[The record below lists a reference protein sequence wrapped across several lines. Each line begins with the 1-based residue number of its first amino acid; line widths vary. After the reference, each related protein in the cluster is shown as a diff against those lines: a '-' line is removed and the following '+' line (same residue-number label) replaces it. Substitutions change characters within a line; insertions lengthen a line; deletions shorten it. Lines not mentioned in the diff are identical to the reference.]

1 HPEVIGDARCW
12 SLVNAGL
19 PRPRRRPK
27 LRGGGWR
34 HRSAERSKHAPAPLD
49 APLAA
54 AANIEIAAELLVVR
68 ILARRVGGRRLAM
81 AGRPLAGGA
90 RSAGDA
96 ESGER
101 LLIRHAGLLQ
111 SLLPLELA
119 QSPLGHRSE
128 LAVEVSHLETL
139 LLQRLLDL
147 PDLAL
152 ARVICRALTALFIGI
167 FIRQLPAALRLSLL
181 RLRLLLCL
189 LRLWL
194 RLGPLLCLLLRRLL
208 RLRLLLCLL
217 LRRLLRLRLL
227 LCLL

>member
-1 HPEVIGDARCW
+1 MA
-12 SLVNAGL
+12 S
-19 PRPRRRPK
+19 
-27 LRGGGWR
+27 
-34 HRSAERSKHAPAPLD
+34 
-49 APLAA
+49 
-54 AANIEIAAELLVVR
+54 
-68 ILARRVGGRRLAM
+68 RRLASR
-81 AGRPLAGGA
+81 RPLAGGA
-90 RSAGDA
+90 RSVGDA

-119 QSPLGHRSE
+119 QCPLGHRSE
-128 LAVEVSHLETL
+128 LAVEVSHVETL

-227 LCLL
+227 LCLLLPRRGRLGGLRRRLPARGGGGGGRGGGLRLRGGGRWWVGEGVRARSRRRG